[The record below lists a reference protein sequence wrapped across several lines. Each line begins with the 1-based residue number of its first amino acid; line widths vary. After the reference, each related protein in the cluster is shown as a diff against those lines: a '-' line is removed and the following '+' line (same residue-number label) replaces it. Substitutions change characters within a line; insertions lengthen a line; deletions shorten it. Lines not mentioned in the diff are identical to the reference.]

1 MFKSFLSFIFV
12 LFVSN
17 LIFGQGT
24 VKGKVI
30 DGITGEPL
38 AFAKVKVEGLNA
50 GANSDF
56 DGNYTIKIAPGTYTL
71 IFSLSTD
78 GYINIK
84 KEIVLSTEPLTLD
97 VALLKDKTMTVAT
110 MTVTHVSLSL

>member
-84 KEIVLSTEPLTLD
+84 KEIVLLLFFILMPFTILQKKLLNQTLIQ
-97 VALLKDKTMTVAT
+97 
-110 MTVTHVSLSL
+110 